1 MELMKTSF
9 YLNDK
14 AKHIQQVLN
23 FEKTKIINIQLRQG
37 ETIPEHEV
45 DADVV
50 IIVKS
55 GKVKFVIEGQPA
67 EVSTERILYM
77 VPHEKHSLTAIEA
90 SDLIVMQIKR

>member
-1 MELMKTSF
+1 MELMNTPYYIK
-9 YLNDK
+9 DK

-23 FEKTKIINIQLRQG
+23 FEKTKIINIQLQQG

-45 DADVV
+45 DADVA

-55 GKVKFVIEGQPA
+55 GKVNFTVEGQPA

-77 VPHEKHSLTAIEA
+77 APHEKHSLTAIEA